1 MEDINALDE
10 IHKGSCMGVDAINFI
25 LDKVEDEKY
34 MKEFADGARELL
46 AMEGENSYIIVATDY
61 GYHVMFYS
69 EVFNSSYN
77 YATLEEYLNKFE
89 GQKDWAAE
97 LDLIKANFDDEDK
110 LDTDSYLYK
119 LFNSISTS
127 IADKALSDEQGKIL
141 DYVFGDND
149 CVVKYED
156 RYADLLGK

>member
-1 MEDINALDE
+1 MI
-10 IHKGSCMGVDAINFI
+10 
-25 LDKVEDEKY
+25 
-34 MKEFADGARELL
+34 EFANGARELL
-46 AMEGENSYIIVATDY
+46 EMDGENSYIIVATDY

-97 LDLIKANFDDEDK
+97 LDSIKANFDDEDK

-149 CVVKYED
+149 CVVMYED